1 MSMQVPHRRLLAR
14 PPRRNRAPMNAVP
27 SDENS
32 PGTLSEFTSKLWI
45 PDFKEIR
52 NSLFSSGGK
61 FAEEVWI
68 LETLAVRVTTVR
80 GFFEWLR
87 EVREEKHIDE
97 GTEFQPVMHKL
108 LENITGIAYRSP
120 HFTVFDARQTLL
132 EGILEVKYDDGT
144 IKLKPFSGHTDV
156 ALLKGPS
163 GRDFF
168 HRVTTLLEFKSPW
181 GALHHTRTQQ
191 PRDQTLVQTE
201 LFSQNLKLRGSSRTS
216 FVAVLTDLFAT
227 SLHLKLLQPDET
239 AKQYLFIQREL
250 WIPVN
255 LFCCCC
261 LLWRYP

>member
-1 MSMQVPHRRLLAR
+1 MSFDLFSHLDLKFSLLKSFHIFPLTDLLEQTKQVYPEGLKCNLSEYCHASGAQRSSYEYASSISSTSRTSPKKEQSSYECSSFRREL
-14 PPRRNRAPMNAVP
+14 
-27 SDENS
+27 SS
-32 PGTLSEFTSKLWI
+32 GTLSEFTSKLWI

-120 HFTVFDARQTLL
+120 HFTVFDAQQTLL

-144 IKLKPFSGHTDV
+144 I
-156 ALLKGPS
+156 
-163 GRDFF
+163 
-168 HRVTTLLEFKSPW
+168 
-181 GALHHTRTQQ
+181 
-191 PRDQTLVQTE
+191 
-201 LFSQNLKLRGSSRTS
+201 
-216 FVAVLTDLFAT
+216 
-227 SLHLKLLQPDET
+227 
-239 AKQYLFIQREL
+239 
-250 WIPVN
+250 
-255 LFCCCC
+255 
-261 LLWRYP
+261 